1 MNNILKIKKFNYN
14 EFTKNNFVNFIMES
28 FMIDS
33 SYTILIQLEYEGNS
47 NYIMCG
53 SQIKIQVLEI
63 HNTDMYTNIY
73 NVINLRIIELL
84 EDYNIDTSPNSIIIR
99 YKPLTQIE
107 NISIS
112 PNKVKEYYSS
122 LKGSDFKKIELKNLF
137 SFKYLPLSLNNNSFG
152 SLIQGDLKTQ
162 YINILKNNIINRIGE
177 IPFLL
182 NENILN
188 ISKVFFKKIHLN
200 KNEFTIII
208 LDLSIKDL
216 LFLKNT
222 SINTYTMNLFNIN
235 QSEFFNLEGFIR
247 IVYDLNSGITLY
259 RAIDIIKS
267 IQQFERNIN
276 NYKLLVEKDELIEL
290 SRSLKLD
297 YIKAP
302 KFKYSSIP
310 NNNIGVLDVETF
322 TNSNGLGQVYCIGY
336 GTLNDMENIETFYL
350 TDTVNNL
357 NSDLLIIHCIN
368 SMLDKKYHNYY

>member
-14 EFTKNNFVNFIMES
+14 KFTKNNFVNFIMES
-28 FMIDS
+28 FTINS

-162 YINILKNNIINRIGE
+162 YINRLKK
-177 IPFLL
+177 L
-182 NENILN
+182 N
-188 ISKVFFKKIHLN
+188 
-200 KNEFTIII
+200 
-208 LDLSIKDL
+208 
-216 LFLKNT
+216 
-222 SINTYTMNLFNIN
+222 Y
-235 QSEFFNLEGFIR
+235 
-247 IVYDLNSGITLY
+247 
-259 RAIDIIKS
+259 
-267 IQQFERNIN
+267 
-276 NYKLLVEKDELIEL
+276 
-290 SRSLKLD
+290 
-297 YIKAP
+297 
-302 KFKYSSIP
+302 
-310 NNNIGVLDVETF
+310 
-322 TNSNGLGQVYCIGY
+322 
-336 GTLNDMENIETFYL
+336 
-350 TDTVNNL
+350 
-357 NSDLLIIHCIN
+357 
-368 SMLDKKYHNYY
+368 